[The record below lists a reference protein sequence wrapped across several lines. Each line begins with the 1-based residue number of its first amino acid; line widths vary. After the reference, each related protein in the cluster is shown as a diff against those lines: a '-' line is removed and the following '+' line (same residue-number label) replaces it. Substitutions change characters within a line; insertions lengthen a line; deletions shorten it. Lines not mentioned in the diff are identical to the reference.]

1 MHVRYV
7 FNQHRSTPSNLFF
20 FLSVSSFTSPRTLT
34 LAKCFYLSRANV
46 HAKSHNLSKSSECD
60 SFSSSSFSFGM
71 LTQLCYPDN
80 AESVQQQLVDMEA
93 DEQGEA
99 ISDKPSNVD
108 GAGTAK
114 VAQGGPKKNKKKS
127 KKGKK
132 SQKADDE
139 PGCSKDHLRQGS
151 SQSND
156 DGSGKF
162 NSSISD
168 IGNVHN
174 TCIVMPKLAH

>member
-1 MHVRYV
+1 
-7 FNQHRSTPSNLFF
+7 
-20 FLSVSSFTSPRTLT
+20 
-34 LAKCFYLSRANV
+34 
-46 HAKSHNLSKSSECD
+46 
-60 SFSSSSFSFGM
+60 M

-80 AESVQQQLVDMEA
+80 AESVQQQLVNMEA
-93 DEQGEA
+93 DEQREA

-108 GAGTAK
+108 GSGPAEFT
-114 VAQGGPKKNKKKS
+114 QGGPKENKEKS
-127 KKGKK
+127 TKGKK

-162 NSSISD
+162 NIQHWQRAQHMYS
-168 IGNVHN
+168 H
-174 TCIVMPKLAH
+174 A